1 MLVGVHNVHL
11 CCLPVSTHFV
21 SFTDHDV
28 NSLLF
33 VTNVTNL
40 QTPLNVKAFAS
51 PLGTRNL
58 TFIWE
63 LTKAK
68 HGERIGCNGIVFG
81 NLSLIFPIHIYRGRN
96 STHKKS
102 CHKLAFFV
110 KTVQLRFFIS
120 EQSVTFVKILIRM
133 NVRIYSYQQNYTNEY
148 PNIFILIFL
157 TRTNVRIS
165 IRIENCTNIRIFV

>member
-1 MLVGVHNVHL
+1 MLVGVHNVYL

-63 LTKAK
+63 LAKANNGK
-68 HGERIGCNGIVFG
+68 RIGCNGIVFG

-110 KTVQLRFFIS
+110 KTAQLRFFIS
-120 EQSVTFVKILIRM
+120 EPCTFS
-133 NVRIYSYQQNYTNEY
+133 IY
-148 PNIFILIFL
+148 IFL
-157 TRTNVRIS
+157 LVEILGGNSDFLRKLWKELILAFPKLDHLPSRRLTGRL
-165 IRIENCTNIRIFV
+165 